1 MVLKLVTLV
10 AIVVGA
16 LACSNQTS
24 DGNLDA
30 MNTKQ
35 QEPMQTEEAR
45 TVYTLNCAS
54 CHGGDGKLKASNAAD
69 LSKSIATEAG
79 IRRTILKGN
88 KKGMMPYEQILTKRE
103 VEGLVKFVKTL
114 RKK

>member
-1 MVLKLVTLV
+1 MVLKLATLTL
-10 AIVVGA
+10 ITIGA
-16 LACSNQTS
+16 FACSNQSS
-24 DGNLDA
+24 DGNLETMKA
-30 MNTKQ
+30 LQ